1 MAPDLPHPRSLAARA
16 TGADRLLGPGFA
28 LAGLMLIAGWS
39 LPIMTISK
47 LVFFAERLSIL
58 DAIAVL
64 WREDQIFLSTV
75 VAIFSIVFPALK
87 IGAALWLWY
96 AVDAENHGLHR
107 ALDRLE
113 ALSRWSMLDVFL
125 AALTI
130 VAIQVSLIG
139 EVTTHLG
146 LYVFTA
152 AVVLS
157 MLGVRRLIVLAR
169 RDAHNDRSDSRNSAP
184 PPA

>member
-1 MAPDLPHPRSLAARA
+1 MIPGLPHPRSLAARA
-16 TGADRLLGPGFA
+16 SGADRLLGPGFA
-28 LAGLMLIAGWS
+28 LAGLMLLAGWS
-39 LPIMTISK
+39 LPIMTIRK

-58 DAIAVL
+58 DAVAVL
-64 WREDQIFLSTV
+64 WHEDQVFLCLV

-96 AVDAENHGLHR
+96 AVDAGHRGLHP
-107 ALDRLE
+107 ALERLE

-146 LYVFTA
+146 LYIFTT

-169 RDAHNDRSDSRNSAP
+169 RSRTSTAR
-184 PPA
+184 PA

>member
-1 MAPDLPHPRSLAARA
+1 MFPDLPHPRSLAASA
-16 TGADRLLGPGFA
+16 SGADRLLGPGFA
-28 LAGLMLIAGWS
+28 VIGLMLIAGWS

-64 WREDQIFLSTV
+64 WREDQVFLCLV
-75 VAIFSIVFPALK
+75 VALFSIVFPALK
-87 IGAALWLWY
+87 IAAALWLWY
-96 AVDAENHGLHR
+96 AVDARAEGLHR

-113 ALSRWSMLDVFL
+113 VLSRWSMLDVFL

-139 EVTTHLG
+139 EVTTHTG

-152 AVVLS
+152 AVVMS
-157 MLGVRRLIVLAR
+157 MLGVRRLTVLAR
-169 RDAHNDRSDSRNSAP
+169 RAALND
-184 PPA
+184 

>member
-1 MAPDLPHPRSLAARA
+1 MIRDLPHPCSLAACA
-16 TGADRLLGPGFA
+16 SGADRLLGPGFA
-28 LAGLMLIAGWS
+28 IAGLMLIAGWS

-64 WREDQIFLSTV
+64 WREDQVFLGIV
-75 VAIFSIVFPALK
+75 VAVFSIVFPAFK

-96 AVDAENHGLHR
+96 AADANSDGLHR

-113 ALSRWSMLDVFL
+113 VLSRWSMLDVFL

-152 AVVLS
+152 AVVMS
-157 MLGVRRLIVLAR
+157 MLCVRRLIVLAR
-169 RDAHNDRSDSRNSAP
+169 RGG
-184 PPA
+184 